1 MSKYL
6 NRALLFIAL
15 GSMCSPVLSTEN
27 VAGDDLD
34 FFHPERKSVQVS
46 PLNIIDIRGKELS
59 DPIVVKAA
67 ELDVAHELE
76 QLESSPAKEIAQ
88 SMAPFAIAN
97 ERKLVPEFVAMME
110 AHARNAGVNLEVL
123 YASSL
128 NPDLEIEVGIGVDF
142 SEQLRLIK
150 GCTTMAFPNG
160 LVGQTLDWPVESIND
175 NTSVLL
181 SDQVI
186 ATMGGAAI
194 YQQMGRNV
202 GVTVNHM
209 GGLSDPDPRDPQNV
223 VSLGAMLYAMAL
235 SDSVDHAI
243 KIAEKYTTPIAFN
256 FTLADKGGST
266 ALVEMLA
273 GGGPR

>member
-110 AHARNAGVNLEVL
+110 AHARNAGVNQEVL

-142 SEQLRLIK
+142 SEQL
-150 GCTTMAFPNG
+150 
-160 LVGQTLDWPVESIND
+160 
-175 NTSVLL
+175 
-181 SDQVI
+181 
-186 ATMGGAAI
+186 
-194 YQQMGRNV
+194 
-202 GVTVNHM
+202 
-209 GGLSDPDPRDPQNV
+209 
-223 VSLGAMLYAMAL
+223 
-235 SDSVDHAI
+235 
-243 KIAEKYTTPIAFN
+243 
-256 FTLADKGGST
+256 
-266 ALVEMLA
+266 
-273 GGGPR
+273 